1 MFIDISSWNST
12 SPAVFNFD
20 KAKANG
26 VIGAYIRA
34 TFGLNVDGK
43 FSANKQNCNLANYG
57 AYSYFD
63 YRGNGADQCKKFL
76 DTVGTWGNMRGVLDL
91 EDNSGNGWPRLD
103 SMYGTALS
111 RALAWV
117 NQYKLD
123 TGHYP
128 VMYLNSGLC
137 RQKDWMGKYIF
148 RNFLVCALWVAHY
161 TTAAAPIT
169 GAWSEA
175 ALWQYSSTGDGLRYG
190 NSVGNTY
197 IDLNRVFNL
206 PALMKPGIT
215 PEDEIIPIDMTNVMN
230 IEPLSQVDASRGDIA
245 FGTTKIRYDGCV
257 IVNIEMMAKYLGL
270 DIDTARL
277 VDWLKANGG
286 LYGNLFVWKS
296 IENLIPGLTF
306 TAKYAGGALDKIDES
321 LSRKMPCLV
330 HVDFNPATS
339 VIDQHWVLVIGKSGS
354 SYIINDPKDGKL
366 VRFEDRYGDPL
377 TNIYNVST
385 YNFTSPIVTD
395 AQKLERLWN
404 AHTELH

>member
-1 MFIDISSWNST
+1 MIFTDVSKWNGIIDWSKQVAQGVEGTYIKASGCGDYGNYSDYKFKENSA
-12 SPAVFNFD
+12 SCPHKYV
-20 KAKANG
+20 
-26 VIGAYIRA
+26 GAYH
-34 TFGLNVDGK
+34 F
-43 FSANKQNCNLANYG
+43 
-57 AYSYFD
+57 FD
-63 YRGNGADQCKKFL
+63 YRKPGADQCKFFL
-76 DTVGTWGNMRGVLDL
+76 DTVDSRGNLRGMLDI
-91 EDNSGNGWPRLD
+91 EDNSGSGWARLD
-103 SMYGTALS
+103 GMYGTAMKY
-111 RALAWV
+111 AMEFV
-117 NQYKLD
+117 NQYVLE
-123 TGHYP
+123 TGTNP
-128 VMYLNSGLC
+128 GLYLNTGLT
-137 RQKDWMGKYIF
+137 RQKDWIGQYIF
-148 RNFLVCALWVAHY
+148 RNFTHLPLWVANY
-161 TTAAAPIT
+161 NPITVPPT
-169 GAWSEA
+169 GAWSKYS
-175 ALWQYSSTGDGLRYG
+175 LWQYTSEADGILYG
-190 NSVGNTY
+190 NAIGNKY
-197 IDLNRVFNL
+197 IDLNRVNDL
-206 PALMKPGIT
+206 YSLIT
-215 PEDEIIPIDMTNVMN
+215 KQVPEPIDMTNVLN
-230 IEPLSQVDASRGDIA
+230 IPSLSQVDASRGDIV

-296 IENLIPGLTF
+296 IEKLLPGLTF

-395 AQKLERLWN
+395 AQKLERLWQ
-404 AHTELH
+404 HHPELH

>member
-1 MFIDISSWNST
+1 MIIDISAWNST

-20 KAKANG
+20 KAKAQG

-43 FSANKQNCNLANYG
+43 FATNKQNCNLANYG

-111 RALAWV
+111 RAMAWV
-117 NQYKLD
+117 NEYKLE

-206 PALMKPGIT
+206 PALLKPGIT
-215 PEDEIIPIDMTNVMN
+215 AEDEIIDMTNVLN
-230 IEPLSQVDASRGDIA
+230 IAPLSQVDASRKDIT
-245 FGTTKIRYDGCV
+245 FGNTKIGYDGCLTV
-257 IVNIEMMAKYLGL
+257 DIEMMLNYLGL
-270 DIDTARL
+270 KIDTAGL
-277 VDWLKANGG
+277 VTWLNANEGY
-286 LYGNLFVWKS
+286 YGNLFVWKS
-296 IENLIPGLTF
+296 IEKLLPGLTF
-306 TAKYAGGALDKIDES
+306 TAKYTGPQLDKIDES
-321 LSRKMPCLV
+321 LSRKMPVLV
-330 HVDFNPATS
+330 HVDYDPATS
-339 VIDQHWVLVIGKSGS
+339 LVEQHWALVIGKQGA
-354 SYIINDPKDGKL
+354 SYVIIDPKDGAMVKL
-366 VRFEDRYGDPL
+366 EDRYGQ
-377 TNIYNVST
+377 IYNVST
-385 YNFTSPIVTD
+385 YSFSGVVTD
-395 AQKLERLWN
+395 TEKLARLWD
-404 AHTELH
+404 AHPTLH